1 MMNEKRGKIKR
12 TKEQEERGH
21 ELKNQSFKK
30 STFVHTQP
38 AVAYFSCLDFIEF
51 IHLMSFKNWPEGK
64 NMD

>member
-30 STFVHTQP
+30 INFITQP

-51 IHLMSFKNWPEGK
+51 IHMN
-64 NMD
+64 